1 MQGLGQEAYPSR
13 RVYLADFSTQVDID
27 EQEIHVDSTTFLLM
41 NKRLMTC
48 AAAIVVF
55 ASAFIAAA
63 PSEPS
68 LRQVVDRA
76 SRWVEQF
83 EGSFVAVVADE
94 QYQQFAFDGAATEPS
109 HRQIDSELL
118 FLRPEAGENWMAV
131 RNVLSYADDG
141 EPPIAVPN
149 SRDRLTRALGGG
161 RSAGRTAV
169 RRLADESARFNIGGL
184 ARNFNTPT
192 FALQFLD
199 KAHRDRFRF
208 RLEARDKISGQDV
221 WRVSYK
227 EREHPTI
234 VQANFSDTELTG
246 RIWTQESDGAVLRTR
261 LELTAKPRAGLRGLE
276 TVITVDYR
284 RDEKLDRVVPASMQE
299 DYVERD
305 GSRRVS
311 ATAVYS
317 NYRVFETSARIVTPE

>member
-1 MQGLGQEAYPSR
+1 MA
-13 RVYLADFSTQVDID
+13 
-27 EQEIHVDSTTFLLM
+27 EQEIPSGSTTFLLM
-41 NKRLMTC
+41 NKRLTTC
-48 AAAIVVF
+48 AATIVVF
-55 ASAFIAAA
+55 STAFVAGVS
-63 PSEPS
+63 PEPNVRGV
-68 LRQVVDRA
+68 LDRA

-83 EGSFVAVVADE
+83 ERNFVAVVADE
-94 QYQQFAFDGAATEPS
+94 QYQQFAFDGVAAKPS

-118 FLRPEAGENWMAV
+118 FMRPEAGENWMAV

-141 EPPIAVPN
+141 EPPVAVPN
-149 SRDRLTRALGGG
+149 SRDRLTRALGGQ
-161 RSAGRTAV
+161 RAAGRTAV

-199 KAHRDRFRF
+199 KAHRDRFKF
-208 RLEARDKISGQDV
+208 RLEMREKISDQDA
-221 WRVSYK
+221 WPLAYK

-234 VQANFSDTELTG
+234 VQANFSDTELMG
-246 RIWTQESDGAVLRTR
+246 RIWTRESDGAVLRTR

-276 TVITVDYR
+276 TVITVEYR
-284 RDEKLDRVVPASMQE
+284 LDEKLDRLVPANMQE

-317 NYRVFETSARIVTPE
+317 NYRVFETSARILAPE

>member
-1 MQGLGQEAYPSR
+1 MA
-13 RVYLADFSTQVDID
+13 
-27 EQEIHVDSTTFLLM
+27 EQKIPIYSTTFLLM
-41 NKRLMTC
+41 ETRLMTC

-55 ASAFIAAA
+55 GIAFVVAA
-63 PSEPS
+63 PSEPN
-68 LRQVVDRA
+68 LRGVLDRA

-94 QYQQFAFDGAATEPS
+94 QYDQFAFERTSAEAS
-109 HRQIDSELL
+109 HRQINSELL
-118 FLRPEAGENWMAV
+118 FMRPEAGENWMAV

-149 SRDRLTRALGGG
+149 SRDRLTRALGDG
-161 RSAGRTAV
+161 RAGRTAV

-208 RLEARDKISGQDV
+208 RLEARDQISGQDV
-221 WRVSYK
+221 WPLAYK

-234 VQANFSDTELTG
+234 VQANFSDTELIG
-246 RIWTQESDGAVLRTR
+246 RIWTRDSDGAVLRTR

-276 TVITVDYR
+276 TVITVEYS
-284 RDEKLDRVVPASMQE
+284 RDEKLDRVVPASMRE